1 MYSKSLPLNILYG
14 TFVPRSI
21 VVSLA
26 NIHPMSMANVILLFF
41 GKFTGKYFLSVL
53 QKHGKILGKITA
65 KT

>member
-26 NIHPMSMANVILLFF
+26 NIHPMSMANVSFF
-41 GKFTGKYFLSVL
+41 IFW
-53 QKHGKILGKITA
+53 KIYRKIFFVSLT
-65 KT
+65 KTW